1 MEKWMDP
8 SQQLLSSSIKHIL
21 RFSLLQKNSK
31 CTKLSKYVVQMACIY
46 NSTHLQWQ
54 WGQLTPHTT
63 TRTHPISAAS
73 TLIVTDWL
81 PQMIIYLYECP
92 LLACR
97 RSPVPN
103 LSQWSRDRLIK
114 TICRPLCGA
123 KWPDGMLLD
132 PSHASPNTSIIQ
144 PGRGDRWTTGTGPGG
159 TWIFSFSFSRCC
171 FDSPHT

>member
-1 MEKWMDP
+1 MQSKVFCKKTVNPPNYLNLANGMD
-8 SQQLLSSSIKHIL
+8 LH
-21 RFSLLQKNSK
+21 
-31 CTKLSKYVVQMACIY
+31 IY
-46 NSTHLQWQ
+46 N
-54 WGQLTPHTT
+54 GNDDNHTA
-63 TRTHPISAAS
+63 TRTHPMSAAS
-73 TLIVTDWL
+73 ILIVTDWS